1 MLMKIADAFL
11 FFSFFVGIPTMAAA
25 VAYAAWRGWP
35 RNFSRDKYFIAFC
48 GIGFASTI
56 LFVSAQRMMPVGVW
70 HQLLQEVCGG
80 VGLLLFGVSMGC
92 GVGIFTFRRRPPSPN
107 PHE

>member
-35 RNFSRDKYFIAFC
+35 RNFSRDKYMMAFW
-48 GIGFASTI
+48 GIGFVAVF
-56 LFVSAQRMMPVGVW
+56 LGVSAQRMTPEDVW
-70 HQLLQEVCGG
+70 HQLLQDVCG
-80 VGLLLFGVSMGC
+80 VLGLLLFGVSMGC
-92 GVGIFTFRRRPPSPN
+92 GVGIFTFRHRPPSPD